1 MGWIAT
7 GFGRRRIERETP
19 CKNVN
24 TRSGEILLFQK
35 SFAMRKLDLGNQQK
49 SSL

>member
-1 MGWIAT
+1 MVWIAT
-7 GFGRRRIERETP
+7 GFGRRRIERESL

-24 TRSGEILLFQK
+24 TRREEILLFRK
-35 SFAMRKLDLGNQQK
+35 SFATRKLDLGNKQK